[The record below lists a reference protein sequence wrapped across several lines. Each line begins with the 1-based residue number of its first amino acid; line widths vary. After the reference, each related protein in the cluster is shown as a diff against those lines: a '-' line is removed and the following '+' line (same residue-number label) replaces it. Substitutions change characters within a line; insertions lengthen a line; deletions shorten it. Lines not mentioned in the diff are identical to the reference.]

1 NMQKNPHYDDVMAE
15 ITKFLHE
22 RAGYAMSHGIDGK
35 NIILDPGIGFGKRTG
50 SGMEDNCE
58 IIARL
63 PEFKGLGFPLLVG
76 ASRKTFIGN
85 RCNAGVDERLEGSL
99 GAEAMAIAN
108 GADILRVHDVKETRR
123 MAMVVDRIV
132 R

>member
-1 NMQKNPHYDDVMAE
+1 MA
-15 ITKFLHE
+15 K
-22 RAGYAMSHGIDGK
+22 GIDEK

-50 SGMEDNCE
+50 EGIEDNCE

-63 PEFKGLGFPLLVG
+63 AELKSLGFPVLVG

-85 RCNAGVDERLEGSL
+85 LSNTGVEERLEGSL

-108 GADILRVHDVKETRR
+108 GADILRVHDVKETKR
-123 MAMVVDRIV
+123 MAMVVDRIA